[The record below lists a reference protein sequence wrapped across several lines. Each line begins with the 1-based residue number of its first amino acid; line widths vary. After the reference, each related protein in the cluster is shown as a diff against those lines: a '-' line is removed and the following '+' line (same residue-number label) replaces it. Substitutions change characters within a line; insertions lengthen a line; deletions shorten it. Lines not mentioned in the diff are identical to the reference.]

1 MSSNFFVFS
10 QLDVQNFIDFSQEAV
25 QNSRILVK
33 IPWNYFYGKNQH
45 LLDSQI
51 NFPEISQRKLSIFQN
66 IVFEKL
72 KKLATS

>member
-1 MSSNFFVFS
+1 MLRNFS
-10 QLDVQNFIDFSQEAV
+10 KLDEKD
-25 QNSRILVK
+25 
-33 IPWNYFYGKNQH
+33 QH